1 MALTWFAGVLLSD
14 TGYQPR
20 HRSTRRTGN
29 GVDRLDCT
37 EEDVRPD
44 AEGAPAEADRFTGP
58 LDLVEDQ
65 ESQDFLDQLTF
76 GEIRRILEGC
86 ALDDPTK
93 VVPELVQLIAHSAHT
108 PATLTR
114 AWSEFEEATRD
125 VYAMHLRNR
134 DWSALFRR
142 DEASSDP
149 DEDATALMLSYADD
163 AWRLITRGPKG
174 VSARGAGRRATSA
187 GIR

>member
-1 MALTWFAGVLLSD
+1 MALTWLAGVLLSD

-20 HRSTRRTGN
+20 HRSTRRTGSC
-29 GVDRLDCT
+29 VDGLDCT
-37 EEDVRPD
+37 GENGLPGSERTPT
-44 AEGAPAEADRFTGP
+44 EADSFTGP
-58 LDLVEDQ
+58 FDLVSDE

-93 VVPELVQLIAHSAHT
+93 VVPELVQLIAHPAHT

-142 DEASSDP
+142 GAASSCP

-163 AWRLITRGPKG
+163 TWQLITRGPKG
-174 VSARGAGRRATSA
+174 VPARGAGRVTSA
-187 GIR
+187 SIR

>member
-1 MALTWFAGVLLSD
+1 MALTWIAGVLLSD

-29 GVDRLDCT
+29 GADELDCT
-37 EEDVRPD
+37 GEDVLPGS
-44 AEGAPAEADRFTGP
+44 EHAPTAADPCAGP
-58 LDLVEDQ
+58 FDFVGDE

-93 VVPELVQLIAHSAHT
+93 VVPELVQLIAHPAHT

-125 VYAMHLRNR
+125 VYTMHLRNR

-142 DEASSDP
+142 DESSSDP
-149 DEDATALMLSYADD
+149 DEDATALMLSWADD

-174 VSARGAGRRATSA
+174 VFARGEGRAA
-187 GIR
+187 PAQIG